1 MISTRAIRKL
11 LASSAILL
19 LAATHQA
26 AGHGPRQP
34 VFPEDAQELAQLDE
48 FFTFMITS
56 DLGRNGYYDQVPV
69 AEMMGSVADLA
80 GPDFIAALGDVHHF
94 WGVRSV
100 DDPLWNTNFEWIY
113 THPELMI
120 PWHPVLGNHEYR
132 GWTQPVL
139 DYSAVSRRWEMPA
152 RYYAIT
158 EELAEGVE
166 VLVMLIDTP
175 LLIDKYRDDPRKF
188 RDAGAQSMEEELAWI
203 DATLGGS
210 DAKWKVVMGHHPIY
224 AGTTKEARERN
235 DLQARLQPLLDRHD
249 VDVYVRATSTTSST
263 SGSPAPASTTWS
275 TARRRGRAWWSP
287 SRERSLRARRPASRS
302 ARRPRPS
309 SRSPSSTPR
318 ARSSTSTR
326 APSSGTLIVGR
337 PSRLPGEKQGR

>member
-1 MISTRAIRKL
+1 MSTRTLRNL
-11 LASSAILL
+11 LASTTILL
-19 LAATHQA
+19 LAAAHQA
-26 AGHGPRQP
+26 AGYEPRQP
-34 VFPEDAQELAQLDE
+34 VFPEDALELAQLDE

-113 THPELMI
+113 AHPALMI

-139 DYSAVSRRWEMPA
+139 DYSSVSRRWEMPA

-158 EELAEGVE
+158 EEVADGVE
-166 VLVMLIDTP
+166 VLIMFIDTP
-175 LLIDKYRDDPRKF
+175 SLIDKYREDPGKF
-188 RDAGAQSMEEELAWI
+188 PDAGSQSMEEQLAWI
-203 DATLGGS
+203 EATLGGS
-210 DAKWKVVMGHHPIY
+210 DAKWKVVMGHHPIF

-235 DLQARLQPLLDRHD
+235 DLQARLQPLLDRHE
-249 VDVYVRATSTTSST
+249 VDVYVSGHIHNFQHIRVPGSGIDYVVNSSASKSRKVVPFDGALFASPETGFSLCSVTATELTLTFVNAE
-263 SGSPAPASTTWS
+263 GKI
-275 TARRRGRAWWSP
+275 
-287 SRERSLRARRPASRS
+287 LYQF
-302 ARRPRPS
+302 
-309 SRSPSSTPR
+309 
-318 ARSSTSTR
+318 TR
-326 APSSGTLIVGR
+326 T
-337 PSRLPGEKQGR
+337 E